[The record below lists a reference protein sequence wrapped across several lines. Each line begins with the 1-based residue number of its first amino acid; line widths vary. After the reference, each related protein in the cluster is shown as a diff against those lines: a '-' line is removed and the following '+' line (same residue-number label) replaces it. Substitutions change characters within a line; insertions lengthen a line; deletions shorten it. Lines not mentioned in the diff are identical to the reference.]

1 MSAVLDPNISE
12 FDTEEQATSYDSWFR
27 AKVQQA
33 LDSVKPTVPHDE
45 AVARIQALLEQKRV
59 ANARRPLV

>member
-12 FDTEEQATSYDSWFR
+12 FDTEEQETSYDRWIR

>member
-12 FDTEEQATSYDSWFR
+12 FDTEEQAASYERWFR

>member
-12 FDTEEQATSYDSWFR
+12 FDTEEQETSYDRWFR